1 MVDVDVVDDDV
12 TDRVGNVNVLNDVL
26 ASNDDLVLAR
36 AAVAVAVVIV
46 EVENADTHKKQGA
59 AAAVARRPT

>member
-1 MVDVDVVDDDV
+1 MVDVDVDEPDV
-12 TDRVGNVNVLNDVL
+12 TDRAGNVNVLNVVL
-26 ASNDDLVLAR
+26 AANDDLVLAS